1 MKDDATQY
9 DKRLAEYRDRLLQ
22 RNREMTMDDD
32 DYDDIP
38 DEAYGKVPDNTSVK
52 AAGKASDNGY
62 QSYADKVDEVLKE
75 VGVSNKVKPKP
86 SQAPHKSAVSGNQ
99 KKNRNRGHLTDIQ
112 RWSIAAIILLIAFI
126 ILTIAYVSANAR
138 YKYNQMDIREIAE
151 EDLVVNDGVKMAV
164 KGYTTIVLYGVDSRD
179 NNLNTGTNSDSIIL
193 VSIENDTKK
202 VKLVSIYRD
211 TLVEIQNTAKITNK
225 VNYAYQLGG
234 ALMSINTLNAN
245 FDLYITDYI
254 TVDFNAMADIINALG
269 GVEVDIK
276 EEEINNLN
284 KNLAEQISLSGV
296 YSDGVHNTGVQMLN
310 GQQAVAYSRIR
321 STGNGD
327 ITRTERQR
335 NVLLGLISRAMSA
348 DKDVISNLIEVSFDG
363 ISTSFTKDDITKLA
377 KNISDYEIEGNTGF
391 PFLYSTISLDE
402 KGNVIASADAATNI
416 TALHQYL
423 YGDSNYSPSSEASAI
438 SSQLV
443 SETGVTAAEASVPED
458 SSSVDTSETSSED
471 DNTSGQSD
479 NTDTITA
486 PPEGMIE
493 NE

>member
-1 MKDDATQY
+1 
-9 DKRLAEYRDRLLQ
+9 
-22 RNREMTMDDD
+22 
-32 DYDDIP
+32 
-38 DEAYGKVPDNTSVK
+38 
-52 AAGKASDNGY
+52 
-62 QSYADKVDEVLKE
+62 
-75 VGVSNKVKPKP
+75 
-86 SQAPHKSAVSGNQ
+86 
-99 KKNRNRGHLTDIQ
+99 
-112 RWSIAAIILLIAFI
+112 
-126 ILTIAYVSANAR
+126 
-138 YKYNQMDIREIAE
+138 
-151 EDLVVNDGVKMAV
+151 
-164 KGYTTIVLYGVDSRD
+164 LYGVDSRD
-179 NNLNTGTNSDSIIL
+179 NNLNTVTNSDSIIL

-391 PFLYSTISLDE
+391 PFSYSTISLDE